1 MSPSSGSSLGQGAP
15 AYTLAALQAELNRW
29 GPKYYSKDG
38 AEPLLFLTVL
48 LLSLQFKRG
57 LAFLLKSDMA
67 KAYRLDGIHLALAL
81 HFTGVLACNT
91 DDPAAGAPLDLS
103 LPDAVAS
110 FGRRYVASDSSTA
123 LQYYMLAAEL
133 AGGGVKEQGKLF
145 RELLVQSKDYGTL
158 LGGGGALGSGGAI
171 QQFVPDPKQRAN
183 LFESVAYDC
192 QINQQPDEARELFM
206 AAQKPRAALRII
218 NQQLSAAIHASKGA
232 VTESVA
238 VLLSRGQAAVEA
250 IAAAPDPTSRRDAE
264 AFQQLQ
270 LIRQM
275 VELAGQGQWDKV
287 LQASSQLSFI
297 PTEKAR
303 IEVCKLEVRQ
313 LDDSVRERMS
323 DVLQILAA
331 AISQAKSSPDSRM
344 LSMLRERVACLK
356 VFVLDLDPSIT
367 PQVYERINACVRE
380 FS

>member
-1 MSPSSGSSLGQGAP
+1 
-15 AYTLAALQAELNRW
+15 
-29 GPKYYSKDG
+29 
-38 AEPLLFLTVL
+38 
-48 LLSLQFKRG
+48 
-57 LAFLLKSDMA
+57 
-67 KAYRLDGIHLALAL
+67 
-81 HFTGVLACNT
+81 
-91 DDPAAGAPLDLS
+91 
-103 LPDAVAS
+103 
-110 FGRRYVASDSSTA
+110 
-123 LQYYMLAAEL
+123 MLAAEL

-171 QQFVPDPKQRAN
+171 QQFVPDPRQRAN

-331 AISQAKSSPDSRM
+331 AISQARSSPDSRM

>member
-1 MSPSSGSSLGQGAP
+1 
-15 AYTLAALQAELNRW
+15 
-29 GPKYYSKDG
+29 
-38 AEPLLFLTVL
+38 
-48 LLSLQFKRG
+48 
-57 LAFLLKSDMA
+57 
-67 KAYRLDGIHLALAL
+67 
-81 HFTGVLACNT
+81 
-91 DDPAAGAPLDLS
+91 
-103 LPDAVAS
+103 
-110 FGRRYVASDSSTA
+110 
-123 LQYYMLAAEL
+123 MLAAEL

-171 QQFVPDPKQRAN
+171 QQFVPDPRQRAN

-287 LQASSQLSFI
+287 LQLQLKRQMVELAGQGQWDKVLQASSQLSFI

-331 AISQAKSSPDSRM
+331 AISQARSSPDSRM